1 MTNKASAGTKVR
13 RRIHIATLAALV
25 FMLAYTCSVIYV
37 QLQTIERGAQTEA
50 RNLARS
56 VAYGTAFTGDPQ
68 AYVEGLD
75 ELYRRDI
82 VILDIQKKGLADADP
97 SEVGMTYDHDPGNEV
112 SLTISDG
119 KARTF
124 VEQSKGHTDG
134 LKQMVV
140 PVFAQNGAGAAP
152 TGAVVLEYTGIRQE
166 LIDAA
171 IVHIYML
178 GVAGAFCALATG
190 MLGFQLGNAVKA
202 SAQKIHHLAFH
213 DELTGLSNRA
223 MFSSALNKGLTV
235 AKDQSSVIA
244 VLFLDLD
251 RFKNINDTLGHT
263 AGDLLLKEV
272 ATRITSCLHA
282 GDSVARLGGDE
293 FVVLVYGP
301 SNTDS
306 LRQLARKALA
316 AVAQPFNTHGHEFR
330 VTASI
335 GIAVYPEDGEDEQLL
350 MRNADIAMYQAK
362 QDGKN
367 GFAFYSAAMNQ
378 HSIERLAFEASFR
391 HAVDRM
397 QFRIHYQPKI
407 DSRTER
413 IEGVEA
419 LLRWDDPDLGS
430 VSPVK
435 FIPVAEETGLIVPLG
450 RWVLRSACEQQ
461 VAWAKQGLRPIS
473 MAVNLSPRQFA
484 DEGLL
489 DDVRS
494 IVAKTGIAPGYL
506 ELEITEGMLIQEAGQ
521 AVKLL
526 EALRGLG
533 IRLAVDDFGTGYSSL
548 SNLKRF
554 PVDTIKVDR
563 SFIRDLPDNS
573 EDRAITEAIIAM
585 GRSLSLNVV
594 AEGVET
600 SEQANFLREHGC
612 DQFQGFY
619 FSKAVTSVEIIRL
632 LKDQEIKEGKSGHP
646 SWV

>member
-1 MTNKASAGTKVR
+1 MVR
-13 RRIHIATLAALV
+13 RRIQAATLAAFV
-25 FMLAYTCSVIYV
+25 FMLVYTCSVIYV
-37 QLQTIERGAQTEA
+37 QLQSIERGAQTEA
-50 RNLARS
+50 RNLARA
-56 VAYGTAFTGDPQ
+56 VAYGTALTGDPQ
-68 AYVEGLD
+68 GYVQGLD
-75 ELYRRDI
+75 ELYKRDI
-82 VILDIQKKGLADADP
+82 VIVDTRKKGLADADP
-97 SEVGMTYDHDPGNEV
+97 DEVGMTYDHDSGNEV
-112 SLTISDG
+112 GLTILDG

-124 VEQSKGHTDG
+124 VEQNERHPEG
-134 LKQMVV
+134 LTQMVV
-140 PVFAQNGAGAAP
+140 PAFSQGMAVGAP
-152 TGAVVLEYTGIRQE
+152 TGAVILEYTGIRQE
-166 LIDAA
+166 LLDAA
-171 IVHIYML
+171 LAHIYL
-178 GVAGAFCALATG
+178 VGVAGVLCALATII
-190 MLGFQLGNAVKA
+190 LGFQLGNAVKA

-223 MFSSALNKGLTV
+223 MFSTSLNEGLKGANGLPG
-235 AKDQSSVIA
+235 AIA
-244 VLFLDLD
+244 VLFIDLD
-251 RFKNINDTLGHT
+251 RFKNINDTLGHA

-272 ATRITSCLHA
+272 AVRITSCLHS

-293 FVVLVYGP
+293 FVVIAHGR
-301 SNTDS
+301 SDADS
-306 LRQLARKALA
+306 LSQLAKKVLA
-316 AVAQPFNTHGHEFR
+316 AVAQPFNTHGQEFR

-335 GIAVYPEDGEDEQLL
+335 GIAVYPEDGEDEQML

-367 GFAFYSAAMNQ
+367 GFAFYSAEMNQ
-378 HSIERLAFEASFR
+378 HSVERLAFESSFR

-397 QFRIHYQPKI
+397 YFHIHYQPKI
-407 DSRTER
+407 DSRTGR
-413 IEGVEA
+413 IDGVEA

-461 VAWAKQGLRPIS
+461 VAWVKQGLHPIS

-489 DDVRS
+489 EDVRS
-494 IVAKTGIAPGYL
+494 ILATTGMAPGCL
-506 ELEITEGMLIQEAGQ
+506 ELEITESMLIQEAGR
-521 AVKLL
+521 AVELL

-563 SFIRDLPDNS
+563 SFIRELPDNS

-600 SEQANFLREHGC
+600 REQATFLREHGC

-619 FSKAVTSVEIIRL
+619 FSKAVPAAEIYNL
-632 LKDQEIKEGKSGHP
+632 LEDQEVRGIKFG
-646 SWV
+646 